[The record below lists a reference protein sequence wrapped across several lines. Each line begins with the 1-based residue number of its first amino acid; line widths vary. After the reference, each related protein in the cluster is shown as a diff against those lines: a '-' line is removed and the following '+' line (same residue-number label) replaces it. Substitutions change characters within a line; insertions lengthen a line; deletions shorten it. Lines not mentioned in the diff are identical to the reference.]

1 MPVTATVVTVAAA
14 HTVTCQ
20 FGISGDVAH
29 TVTCQFAISVAAAH
43 MATRVTAVLTTVLTV
58 TPVTTAHITGLM
70 DMRLS
75 AAMATVV
82 TVAAAHTVTCQCGIT
97 VAAALT
103 GTLVIIGH
111 GTELMD
117 THQSSRGIAFI
128 DRFSLSQVS
137 CPAIA
142 PLLTRRTGADVKS
155 GPHALGLDS

>member
-1 MPVTATVVTVAAA
+1 MPATATVVTVAAA
-14 HTVTCQ
+14 HTVT
-20 FGISGDVAH
+20 
-29 TVTCQFAISVAAAH
+29 
-43 MATRVTAVLTTVLTV
+43 RVTVVLTTVLTV

-70 DMRLS
+70 DMHLS

-117 THQSSRGIAFI
+117 THHSSRGIAFI

-137 CPAIA
+137 RPGIA
-142 PLLTRRTGADVKS
+142 PLVTRRTGADVKS
-155 GPHALGLDS
+155 APHALWLDS

>member
-14 HTVTCQ
+14 HTVT
-20 FGISGDVAH
+20 
-29 TVTCQFAISVAAAH
+29 
-43 MATRVTAVLTTVLTV
+43 RVTVVLTTVLTV

-70 DMRLS
+70 DMHLS

-82 TVAAAHTVTCQCGIT
+82 TVAAGHTVTCQCGIT

-103 GTLVIIGH
+103 GTLVIIGP
-111 GTELMD
+111 GTEPMD
-117 THQSSRGIAFI
+117 PHHSSRGIAFI

-142 PLLTRRTGADVKS
+142 PLVMRRTGVDVKNAPRAQWS
-155 GPHALGLDS
+155 DS